1 MTTVVLKIPEKK
13 ENYFLN
19 LFKKHRLKTRVLEQE
34 EDETLITKWID
45 EGMESGEVS
54 EEVIFETL
62 RKNGIIGTQCKASYK
77 DIK

>member
-34 EDETLITKWID
+34 EDEDLMAKWID
-45 EGMESGEVS
+45 EGMKS
-54 EEVIFETL
+54 EEVPEEKIFEIF
-62 RKNGIIGTQCKASYK
+62 RKHGIKV
-77 DIK
+77 